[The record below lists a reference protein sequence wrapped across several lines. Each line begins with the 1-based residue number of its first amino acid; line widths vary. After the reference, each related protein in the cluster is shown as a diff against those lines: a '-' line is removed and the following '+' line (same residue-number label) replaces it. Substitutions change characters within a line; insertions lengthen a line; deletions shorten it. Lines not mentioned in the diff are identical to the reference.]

1 MRNIKGTLLDI
12 SSDYTKNIIK
22 LIFDNDIEKHSLR
35 DSFSYSNFKNA
46 TFFNYE
52 DVVDVIAKQEK
63 VFILFEGKDKELWE
77 VKAVHAIEYI
87 FLEEVLDYE
96 TDMYLF
102 DENDDWVIRIIDEF
116 SDDKR
121 VMIFYHINI
130 DSSAGAF
137 LAARAHNTKS
147 L

>member
-12 SSDYTKNIIK
+12 SSDTTKNIIK
-22 LIFDNDIEKHSLR
+22 FIFDNDIKKHSLR

-46 TFFNYE
+46 TFFNYQ

-63 VFILFEGKDKELWE
+63 VFLLFEGKDKELWQ

-102 DENDDWVIRIIDEF
+102 NENVDWVIRIIDEF

-121 VMIFYHINI
+121 VMIFYH
-130 DSSAGAF
+130 
-137 LAARAHNTKS
+137 
-147 L
+147 

>member
-22 LIFDNDIEKHSLR
+22 LIFDNEIEKHSLR

-46 TFFNYE
+46 TFFNYQ

-63 VFILFEGKDKELWE
+63 VFLLFEGKDKELWQ

-102 DENDDWVIRIIDEF
+102 NENVDWVIRIIDEF

-121 VMIFYHINI
+121 VMIFYH
-130 DSSAGAF
+130 
-137 LAARAHNTKS
+137 
-147 L
+147 

>member
-1 MRNIKGTLLDI
+1 MYFCGAQT
-12 SSDYTKNIIK
+12 
-22 LIFDNDIEKHSLR
+22 IFNNDIKKHSLR
-35 DSFSYSNFKNA
+35 DSFLYSNFKNA
-46 TFFNYE
+46 TFLNYQ

-63 VFILFEGKDKELWE
+63 VFLLFEGKNKELWE

-102 DENDDWVIRIIDEF
+102 NENVDWVIRIIDEF

-121 VMIFYHINI
+121 VMIFYH
-130 DSSAGAF
+130 
-137 LAARAHNTKS
+137 
-147 L
+147 

>member
-35 DSFSYSNFKNA
+35 DSFLYSNFKNT
-46 TFFNYE
+46 TFLNYQ
-52 DVVDVIAKQEK
+52 DVVDLITKQEK
-63 VFILFEGKDKELWE
+63 VFLLFEGKDKELWE
-77 VKAVHAIEYI
+77 VKAAHVIEYI

-102 DENDDWVIRIIDEF
+102 DENVNWVIRIIDEF

-121 VMIFYHINI
+121 VIIFYH
-130 DSSAGAF
+130 
-137 LAARAHNTKS
+137 
-147 L
+147 

>member
-35 DSFSYSNFKNA
+35 DSFLYSNFKNA
-46 TFFNYE
+46 TFLNYQ
-52 DVVDVIAKQEK
+52 DVVDLITKQEK
-63 VFILFEGKDKELWE
+63 VFLLFEGKDKELWE
-77 VKAVHAIEYI
+77 VEAAHAIEYI

-102 DENDDWVIRIIDEF
+102 DENVDWVIRIIDEF
-116 SDDKR
+116 SDDKK
-121 VMIFYHINI
+121 VIIFYH
-130 DSSAGAF
+130 
-137 LAARAHNTKS
+137 
-147 L
+147 

>member
-46 TFFNYE
+46 TFLNYQ
-52 DVVDVIAKQEK
+52 DVIDVITKQEK
-63 VFILFEGKDKELWE
+63 VFLLFEGKNKELWE

-102 DENDDWVIRIIDEF
+102 NENVDWVIRIIDEF

-121 VMIFYHINI
+121 VMIFYH
-130 DSSAGAF
+130 
-137 LAARAHNTKS
+137 
-147 L
+147 

>member
-35 DSFSYSNFKNA
+35 DSFLYSNFKNA
-46 TFFNYE
+46 TFLNYQ
-52 DVVDVIAKQEK
+52 DVVDLITKQEK
-63 VFILFEGKDKELWE
+63 IFLLFEGKDKELWE
-77 VKAVHAIEYI
+77 VEAAHAIEYI

-102 DENDDWVIRIIDEF
+102 DENVDWVIRIIDEF

-121 VMIFYHINI
+121 VIIFYH
-130 DSSAGAF
+130 
-137 LAARAHNTKS
+137 
-147 L
+147 

>member
-22 LIFDNDIEKHSLR
+22 LIFNDDIKKHSLR

-46 TFFNYE
+46 TFLNYQE
-52 DVVDVIAKQEK
+52 AVSVITKQEK
-63 VFILFEGKDKELWE
+63 VFLLFEGKDKELWE
-77 VKAVHAIEYI
+77 VKGAHAIEYI

-102 DENDDWVIRIIDEF
+102 NENVDWVIRIIDEF
-116 SDDKR
+116 SDDER
-121 VMIFYHINI
+121 VIIFYY
-130 DSSAGAF
+130 
-137 LAARAHNTKS
+137 
-147 L
+147 

>member
-35 DSFSYSNFKNA
+35 DSFLYSNFKNA
-46 TFFNYE
+46 TFLNYQ
-52 DVVDVIAKQEK
+52 DVVDLITKQEK
-63 VFILFEGKDKELWE
+63 VFLLFEGKDKELWE
-77 VKAVHAIEYI
+77 VKAAHAIEYI

-102 DENDDWVIRIIDEF
+102 DENVDWVIRIIDEF

-121 VMIFYHINI
+121 VII
-130 DSSAGAF
+130 D
-137 LAARAHNTKS
+137 
-147 L
+147 

>member
-1 MRNIKGTLLDI
+1 MRNIKGTLLDM

-22 LIFDNDIEKHSLR
+22 LIFDNDIKKHSLR
-35 DSFSYSNFKNA
+35 DSFLYSNFKNA
-46 TFFNYE
+46 IFLNYQ

-63 VFILFEGKDKELWE
+63 VFLLFEGKNKELWE

-102 DENDDWVIRIIDEF
+102 DENVDWVIRIIDEF

-121 VMIFYHINI
+121 VIIFYH
-130 DSSAGAF
+130 
-137 LAARAHNTKS
+137 
-147 L
+147 

>member
-1 MRNIKGTLLDI
+1 MRNIKGSLLDI

-35 DSFSYSNFKNA
+35 DSFLYSNFKNA
-46 TFFNYE
+46 TFLNYQ
-52 DVVDVIAKQEK
+52 DVVDLITKQEK
-63 VFILFEGKDKELWE
+63 VFLLFEGKDKELWE
-77 VKAVHAIEYI
+77 VKATHAIEYI

-102 DENDDWVIRIIDEF
+102 DENVDWVIRIIDEF

-121 VMIFYHINI
+121 VIIFYH
-130 DSSAGAF
+130 
-137 LAARAHNTKS
+137 
-147 L
+147 

>member
-22 LIFDNDIEKHSLR
+22 LIFNDDIKKHSLR
-35 DSFSYSNFKNA
+35 DSFLYSNFKNA
-46 TFFNYE
+46 TFFNYQ

-63 VFILFEGKDKELWE
+63 VFLLFEGKNKELWE

-102 DENDDWVIRIIDEF
+102 DKNVDWVIRIIDEF

-121 VMIFYHINI
+121 VMIFYH
-130 DSSAGAF
+130 
-137 LAARAHNTKS
+137 
-147 L
+147 

>member
-35 DSFSYSNFKNA
+35 DSFLYSNFKNA
-46 TFFNYE
+46 TFLNYQ
-52 DVVDVIAKQEK
+52 DVVDLITKQEK
-63 VFILFEGKDKELWE
+63 VFLLFEGKDKELWE
-77 VKAVHAIEYI
+77 VKATHAIEYI

-102 DENDDWVIRIIDEF
+102 DENVDWVIRIIDEF

-121 VMIFYHINI
+121 VIIFYH
-130 DSSAGAF
+130 
-137 LAARAHNTKS
+137 
-147 L
+147 

>member
-1 MRNIKGTLLDI
+1 MRNIKGTLLEM

-35 DSFSYSNFKNA
+35 DSFLYSNFKNV
-46 TFFNYE
+46 TFLNYQ

-63 VFILFEGKDKELWE
+63 VFLLFEGKNKELWE

-102 DENDDWVIRIIDEF
+102 DENVDWVIRIIDEF

-121 VMIFYHINI
+121 VIIFYH
-130 DSSAGAF
+130 
-137 LAARAHNTKS
+137 
-147 L
+147 

>member
-12 SSDYTKNIIK
+12 SSDYTNNIIK

-35 DSFSYSNFKNA
+35 DSFLYSNFKNA
-46 TFFNYE
+46 TFLNYQ
-52 DVVDVIAKQEK
+52 DVVDLITKQEK
-63 VFILFEGKDKELWE
+63 VFLLFEGKNKELWE
-77 VKAVHAIEYI
+77 VKAAHAIEYI

-102 DENDDWVIRIIDEF
+102 DENVDWVIRIIDEF

-121 VMIFYHINI
+121 VIIFYH
-130 DSSAGAF
+130 
-137 LAARAHNTKS
+137 
-147 L
+147 

>member
-1 MRNIKGTLLDI
+1 MRNIKGTLLDM

-22 LIFDNDIEKHSLR
+22 LIFDNDIEKYSLR

-46 TFFNYE
+46 TFLNYQ

-63 VFILFEGKDKELWE
+63 VFLLFEGKNKELWE

-102 DENDDWVIRIIDEF
+102 NENVDWVIRIIDEF

-121 VMIFYHINI
+121 VMIFYH
-130 DSSAGAF
+130 
-137 LAARAHNTKS
+137 
-147 L
+147 

>member
-1 MRNIKGTLLDI
+1 MRDIKGALLDM

-22 LIFDNDIEKHSLR
+22 LIFDNDIEKYSLR

-46 TFFNYE
+46 TFFNYQ
-52 DVVDVIAKQEK
+52 DVVDVITKQEK
-63 VFILFEGKDKELWE
+63 VFLLFEGKNKELWE
-77 VKAVHAIEYI
+77 VKAAHAIEYI

-102 DENDDWVIRIIDEF
+102 NENVDWVIRIIDEF

-121 VMIFYHINI
+121 VMIFYP
-130 DSSAGAF
+130 
-137 LAARAHNTKS
+137 R
-147 L
+147 

>member
-1 MRNIKGTLLDI
+1 MRDIKGALLDM
-12 SSDYTKNIIK
+12 SSDYTKDIIK

-46 TFFNYE
+46 TFFNYQ
-52 DVVDVIAKQEK
+52 DVVDVITKQEN
-63 VFILFEGKDKELWE
+63 VFLLFEGKDKELWE

-102 DENDDWVIRIIDEF
+102 DKNVDWVIRIIDEF

-121 VMIFYHINI
+121 VMIFYH
-130 DSSAGAF
+130 
-137 LAARAHNTKS
+137 
-147 L
+147 

>member
-1 MRNIKGTLLDI
+1 MRNIKGTLLEM

-35 DSFSYSNFKNA
+35 DSFLYSNFKNA
-46 TFFNYE
+46 TFLNYQE
-52 DVVDVIAKQEK
+52 AVSVITKQEK
-63 VFILFEGKDKELWE
+63 IFLLFEGKDKELWE
-77 VKAVHAIEYI
+77 VKAAHAIEYI

-102 DENDDWVIRIIDEF
+102 NENVNWVIRIIDEF

-121 VMIFYHINI
+121 VIIFYH
-130 DSSAGAF
+130 
-137 LAARAHNTKS
+137 
-147 L
+147 

>member
-22 LIFDNDIEKHSLR
+22 LIFDNEIEKHSLR

-46 TFFNYE
+46 TFFNYQ

-63 VFILFEGKDKELWE
+63 VFLLFEGKNKELWQ
-77 VKAVHAIEYI
+77 VKGIQAIEYV

-102 DENDDWVIRIIDEF
+102 NENVDWVIRIIDEF

-121 VMIFYHINI
+121 VMIFYH
-130 DSSAGAF
+130 
-137 LAARAHNTKS
+137 
-147 L
+147 

>member
-22 LIFDNDIEKHSLR
+22 LIFNDDIKKHSLR
-35 DSFSYSNFKNA
+35 DSFLYSNFKNA
-46 TFFNYE
+46 TFLNYQ
-52 DVVDVIAKQEK
+52 DVVDLITKQEK
-63 VFILFEGKDKELWE
+63 VFLLFEGKDKELWE
-77 VKAVHAIEYI
+77 VEATHAIEYI

-102 DENDDWVIRIIDEF
+102 DENVDWVIRIIDEF

-121 VMIFYHINI
+121 VIIFYH
-130 DSSAGAF
+130 
-137 LAARAHNTKS
+137 
-147 L
+147 

>member
-1 MRNIKGTLLDI
+1 M
-12 SSDYTKNIIK
+12 
-22 LIFDNDIEKHSLR
+22 
-35 DSFSYSNFKNA
+35 YSNFKNA
-46 TFFNYE
+46 TFFNYQ

-63 VFILFEGKDKELWE
+63 VFLLFEGKNKELWE

-102 DENDDWVIRIIDEF
+102 NENVDWVIRIIDEF

-121 VMIFYHINI
+121 VMIFYH
-130 DSSAGAF
+130 
-137 LAARAHNTKS
+137 
-147 L
+147 

>member
-1 MRNIKGTLLDI
+1 MRNIKGTLLDM

-35 DSFSYSNFKNA
+35 DSFLYSNFKNA
-46 TFFNYE
+46 TFFNYQ

-63 VFILFEGKDKELWE
+63 VFLLFEGKNKELWE

-102 DENDDWVIRIIDEF
+102 NENVDWVIRIIDEF

-121 VMIFYHINI
+121 VIIFYH
-130 DSSAGAF
+130 
-137 LAARAHNTKS
+137 
-147 L
+147 

>member
-1 MRNIKGTLLDI
+1 MRDIKGTLLDM
-12 SSDYTKNIIK
+12 SSDTTKNIIK

-46 TFFNYE
+46 TFFNYQ

-63 VFILFEGKDKELWE
+63 VFLLFEGKNKELWE

-102 DENDDWVIRIIDEF
+102 NENVDWVIRIIDEF

-121 VMIFYHINI
+121 VMIFYH
-130 DSSAGAF
+130 
-137 LAARAHNTKS
+137 
-147 L
+147 

>member
-35 DSFSYSNFKNA
+35 DSFLYSNFKNA
-46 TFFNYE
+46 TFLNYQ
-52 DVVDVIAKQEK
+52 DVVDLITKQEK
-63 VFILFEGKDKELWE
+63 VFLLFEGKDKELWE
-77 VKAVHAIEYI
+77 VKAAHAIEYI

-102 DENDDWVIRIIDEF
+102 DENVDWVIRIIDEF

-121 VMIFYHINI
+121 VIIFYH
-130 DSSAGAF
+130 
-137 LAARAHNTKS
+137 
-147 L
+147 

>member
-1 MRNIKGTLLDI
+1 MRNIKGTLLEM
-12 SSDYTKNIIK
+12 SSDYTKDIIK

-46 TFFNYE
+46 TFLNYQ

-63 VFILFEGKDKELWE
+63 IFLLFEGKDKELWE
-77 VKAVHAIEYI
+77 VKAAHAIEYI

-102 DENDDWVIRIIDEF
+102 DENVDWVIRIIDEF

-121 VMIFYHINI
+121 VMIFYH
-130 DSSAGAF
+130 
-137 LAARAHNTKS
+137 
-147 L
+147 

>member
-22 LIFDNDIEKHSLR
+22 LIFDNDIKKHSLR

-46 TFFNYE
+46 TFFNYQ

-63 VFILFEGKDKELWE
+63 VFLLFEGKDKELWE
-77 VKAVHAIEYI
+77 VKAAHAIEYI

-102 DENDDWVIRIIDEF
+102 NENVDWVIRIIDEF

-121 VMIFYHINI
+121 VMIFYH
-130 DSSAGAF
+130 
-137 LAARAHNTKS
+137 
-147 L
+147 

>member
-12 SSDYTKNIIK
+12 SSDTTKNIIK
-22 LIFDNDIEKHSLR
+22 LIFDSDIEKHSLR

-46 TFFNYE
+46 TFLNYQE
-52 DVVDVIAKQEK
+52 AVSIITEQEK
-63 VFILFEGKDKELWE
+63 IFLLFEGKNKELWE
-77 VKAVHAIEYI
+77 VKGVHAIEYI

-102 DENDDWVIRIIDEF
+102 DENVDWVIRIIDEF

-121 VMIFYHINI
+121 VIIFYH
-130 DSSAGAF
+130 
-137 LAARAHNTKS
+137 
-147 L
+147 

>member
-22 LIFDNDIEKHSLR
+22 LIFNDDIKKHSLR
-35 DSFSYSNFKNA
+35 DSFLYSNFKNA
-46 TFFNYE
+46 TFLNYQE
-52 DVVDVIAKQEK
+52 AVSVITKQEK
-63 VFILFEGKDKELWE
+63 IFLLFEGKDKELWE
-77 VKAVHAIEYI
+77 VKGVHAIEYI

-102 DENDDWVIRIIDEF
+102 DENVDWVIRIIDEF

-121 VMIFYHINI
+121 VMIFYH
-130 DSSAGAF
+130 
-137 LAARAHNTKS
+137 
-147 L
+147 

>member
-1 MRNIKGTLLDI
+1 MRNIKGTLLDM

-46 TFFNYE
+46 TFFNYQ
-52 DVVDVIAKQEK
+52 DVVDVITKHEK
-63 VFILFEGKDKELWE
+63 VFLLFEGKNKELWE

-102 DENDDWVIRIIDEF
+102 NENVDWVIRIIDEF

-121 VMIFYHINI
+121 VMIFYH
-130 DSSAGAF
+130 
-137 LAARAHNTKS
+137 
-147 L
+147 